1 MRWIRAGAPPL
12 LVALIAGALYLST
25 LAPGVGAGD
34 SGELTLAARDLGIP
48 HPPGYPLWTM
58 LARLFVLLPFG
69 DVPFRVNLLSATLA
83 AVSVGLV
90 HAIARRIGL
99 RALPAL
105 FATTCFA
112 GSLTLWRSA
121 VEAEV
126 YALAT
131 AFFAAMT
138 WIALEAHA
146 ARGRGTR
153 LDALLFFTA
162 GMAPLVHQTLGLPAA
177 CYAIWILDRD
187 PSPRR
192 VARAA
197 SFALLGLSPLLVT
210 AIRSASQPAFA
221 FGGME
226 PGFWGA
232 VDGLLRAGY
241 GSLRQG
247 PLGFDRIVHQ
257 VGGLATGVS
266 VSVGIA
272 AAILA
277 IAGALLARR
286 EAPGLRLVALAS
298 LTIPTALVLLIG
310 FDPDPEH
317 FAQIAPFLAPVVAS
331 VSLLAGAGA
340 GAVVRR
346 SPVAARV
353 PIAGALATC
362 ALATLVAHASLCD
375 RSGFRLADRYA
386 RDLLRSL
393 PPRATLILDGDNETF
408 LTAYATRLRGFRP
421 DVTLIHRRGYV
432 FGDAYG
438 LAGAPRS
445 RWTEIA
451 NRADLAR
458 LATGRRDVYYATP
471 PADLVASGAGFV
483 QEGLVSRAMSPGAMR
498 TRREAQ
504 QSGAASPHAAAAWL
518 PPADWPRSSE
528 LLPGKPSRY
537 DYVTRKM
544 AVSYSDA
551 AARAL
556 WNAGRYEEALPW
568 FQDAARIGYDFV
580 EARLNLATAAA
591 TVGRIDL
598 TLAQLLTA
606 RRLAPLD
613 PEPAARLAVFLGSA
627 GRHRDAAL
635 WFERAYRIAPDATVA
650 SDAARAWWRAGD
662 DERARYWRG
671 LTG

>member
-12 LVALIAGALYLST
+12 LVALIAGILYLST
-25 LAPGVGAGD
+25 LAPGIGAGD

-58 LARLFVLLPFG
+58 LARLFVVLLPFG
-69 DVPFRVNLLSATLA
+69 DVPFRVNLFSAVLA
-83 AVSVGLV
+83 AVSVGLF
-90 HAIARRIGL
+90 HAIGRRLGL
-99 RALPAL
+99 RAVPMLL
-105 FATTCFA
+105 ATTCFA

-121 VEAEV
+121 VETEV

-131 AFFAAMT
+131 ATFLAMT
-138 WIALEAHA
+138 WIAL
-146 ARGRGTR
+146 RTR
-153 LDALLFFTA
+153 SRRPGSERLEPLLFFVA
-162 GMAPLVHQTLGLPAA
+162 GMAPLAHQTLVLPAA
-177 CYAIWILDRD
+177 FYAIWILERD
-187 PSPRR
+187 LSWRR
-192 VARAA
+192 AARAVG
-197 SFALLGLSPLLVT
+197 FGLLGLSLLLVT
-210 AIRSASQPAFA
+210 AIRSASGPAFS

-226 PGFWGA
+226 PGLWGA
-232 VDGLLRAGY
+232 LDGLVRAGY

-257 VGGLATGVS
+257 IGGLATGVA

-272 AAILA
+272 AALLSV
-277 IAGALLARR
+277 AGALLPRR
-286 EAPGLRLVALAS
+286 ESPGLRLVALAS
-298 LTIPTALVLLIG
+298 LTIPAALVLLIG

-317 FAQIAPFLAPVVAS
+317 FAQLAPFLAPVVAS

-340 GAVVRR
+340 SAVVRR
-346 SPVAARV
+346 VPVAVRV
-353 PIAGALATC
+353 PAAGAVATC
-362 ALATLVAHASLCD
+362 VLATLVAHAGMCD
-375 RSGFRLADRYA
+375 RTGYRLADRYA
-386 RDLLRSL
+386 RELLASL
-393 PPRATLILDGDNETF
+393 PRGATLILDGDNETF
-408 LTAYATRLRGFRP
+408 LTAYATRLRGFRS

-432 FGDAYG
+432 FGDVYG
-438 LAGAPRS
+438 LANVPRS

-451 NRADLAR
+451 NKIDLAR

-471 PADLVASGAGFV
+471 PEDLVASGAGFV
-483 QEGLVSRAMSPGAMR
+483 PEGLVSRAMSPGAVR
-498 TRREAQ
+498 TLREAQ
-504 QSGAASPHAAAAWL
+504 ESGTAHETGGWL
-518 PPADWPRSSE
+518 PPADWPKSSD
-528 LLPGKPSRY
+528 LLPGRPSRY

-580 EARLNLATAAA
+580 DARLNLATAAA
-591 TVGRIDL
+591 AVGRADL

-606 RRLAPLD
+606 RALAPLD

-635 WFERAYRIAPDATVA
+635 WFERAYRNAPDARVA